1 MKKDIVL
8 KNNTIDSTSNIGI
21 INFYDDRTGGSAGNL
36 VNQEDLILES
46 NTINIYNSPYVV
58 TGLNDKTV
66 NNINIIS
73 TSNILS
79 PQTLQLC
86 DPKAKQN
93 PNLQIEEK

>member
-1 MKKDIVL
+1 MPTATAAAGVA
-8 KNNTIDSTSNIGI
+8 SF
-21 INFYDDRTGGSAGNL
+21 INQSSIFWKAESSLEISLGSAANAL
-36 VNQEDLILES
+36 LWQTS
-46 NTINIYNSPYVV
+46 
-58 TGLNDKTV
+58 

-93 PNLQIEEK
+93 HNLQIEEK